1 MGNMMQIIEYPCSA
15 LIIASTGVNVSKM
28 LIKVTLC
35 QPEEVNKEKWGESN
49 FRPALTFGSLLP
61 GMEI

>member
-1 MGNMMQIIEYPCSA
+1 MHIIAYPRSA
-15 LIIASTGVNVSKM
+15 IIIASMGVNVSKM

-49 FRPALTFGSLLP
+49 FHPALTFGWLLP